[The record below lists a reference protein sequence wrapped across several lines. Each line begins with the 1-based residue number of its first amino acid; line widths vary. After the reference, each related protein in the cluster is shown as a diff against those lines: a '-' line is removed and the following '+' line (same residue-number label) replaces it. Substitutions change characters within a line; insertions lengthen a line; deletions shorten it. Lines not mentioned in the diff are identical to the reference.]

1 MRYIF
6 WFCLGLLAIALPST
20 ALASTYSIP
29 ADKIDT
35 QKVYYGTPN
44 GFDKAGKVDYDAII
58 KSTPEYG
65 EVKKKKIEPGTGKY
79 WILLSQASERA
90 QRAISEVGQE
100 SGFDLIA
107 SQAYLGGMESTI
119 PSEDVTSLI
128 MKKVKGE
135 EKPSGERPTSAK
147 GSTDTKPKKETVAQ
161 RRN

>member
-6 WFCLGLLAIALPST
+6 WVCLVLLLLAGSGS

-29 ADKIDT
+29 ADKIET
-35 QKVYYGTPN
+35 QKVYYGTPT
-44 GFDKAGKVDYDAII
+44 GFDKPGKVDYDAVV
-58 KSTPEYG
+58 KSTPEYD

-79 WILLSQASERA
+79 WILMSQASERA

-119 PSEDVTSLI
+119 PSEDVTALV
-128 MKKVKGE
+128 MKKLKGE
-135 EKPSGERPTSAK
+135 EKAAGERPAMAK
-147 GSTDTKPKKETVAQ
+147 GSADTKPKKETVAQ
-161 RRN
+161 RRK